1 MKEIF
6 DNYRENPS
14 EDVWRRLNERL
25 DAEMPVSGSL
35 DRRSRRK
42 SWIWAAAAVA
52 VLVIGGLAFFTLV
65 RHNAGDGQNIAQV
78 QKQPEKTQ
86 ATTSDAP
93 VVEPETAQVEV
104 GNSEAES
111 PAKVNPAR
119 KVSKTSGVKTPS
131 APVNIEQQSNSESKA
146 LLAKQL
152 TEDPVLQTLS
162 PDMVEWSA
170 PVHLSIPNTFSPNK
184 DSDGD
189 FFVIDGVEN
198 YSSPKLVVQDK
209 DNRVV
214 YQSDDYN
221 NSWNGENCPDGVYSY
236 ELTYSYNGIE
246 NQASGKV
253 RIMRN

>member
-52 VLVIGGLAFFTLV
+52 VLVVGGLAFFTMV

-86 ATTSDAP
+86 ATTSDTP
-93 VVEPETAQVEV
+93 VVETETVQAEV

-119 KVSKTSGVKTPS
+119 KVSKTSDVKTPS
-131 APVNIEQQSNSESKA
+131 APVNIEQQSNSDSKA